1 MAKESAAL
9 RFLYGTAAGRLLL
22 RPLTAPGL
30 SRAVGRWMDSRS
42 SRVLIGRFV
51 RKNGIDLSD
60 YLPEDYASFNAFF
73 TRRIRPEL
81 RPVDMAPDALVA
93 PCDGLLTAYRIAP
106 DVAFAIKGSR
116 YTVRDLLGGDAA
128 ADPFAG
134 GTCLVFRLCVDH
146 YHRYCYFDDG
156 EKGENHFLPGR
167 LHTVRPI
174 ALAAGPVFVQNS
186 REYTLLHT
194 EHFGLCA
201 QIEVGALLVGRID
214 NYHGAGH
221 FARGEEKGRF
231 LYGGS
236 TVVLLLGPGAADIP
250 QALFDAAARDE
261 ETPVRMGQAIGRAA
275 AVTE

>member
-30 SRAVGRWMDSRS
+30 SRAVGRWMDSGS
-42 SRVLIGRFV
+42 SRVLIDRFV

-81 RPVDMAPDALVA
+81 RPIDPSPDALIA

-106 DVAFAIKGSR
+106 DAAFAIKGSR
-116 YTVRDLLGGDAA
+116 YTVRDLLGGNAA
-128 ADPFAG
+128 ADSFAG
-134 GTCLVFRLCVDH
+134 GMCMVFRLCVDH

-250 QALFDAAARDE
+250 QMLFDASARGE
-261 ETPVRMGQAIGRAA
+261 ETPVRMGQSIGCAA
-275 AVTE
+275 AVTA

>member
-1 MAKESAAL
+1 MGKGKESAAL

-30 SRAVGRWMDSRS
+30 SRAVGRWMDSKS

-81 RPVDMAPDALVA
+81 RPIDRAPDALVA
-93 PCDGLLTAYRIAP
+93 PCDGRLTAYRIAP
-106 DVAFAIKGSR
+106 D
-116 YTVRDLLGGDAA
+116 AA
-128 ADPFAG
+128 SDCFAG

-186 REYTLLHT
+186 REYALLHT

-214 NYHGAGH
+214 NYHGAGR
-221 FARGEEKGRF
+221 FSRGEEKGRF

-250 QALFDAAARDE
+250 QALFDAASRGE
-261 ETPVRMGQAIGRAA
+261 ETPVRMGQTIGRAA
-275 AVTE
+275 AVMA